1 MQPQSNPRPLRTHG
15 PSASLVDTLRGP
27 FSLLGP
33 IDDDL
38 RPLTSQEQAKHCLKA
53 RESTTIGTTR
63 TPTETTSSLSTMPT
77 ITSTSLWTVAEQPI
91 FNNWESLTPVDE
103 FYQHE
108 QRYEQWYR
116 DIHAQ
121 DEAQRHSMLL
131 LAALNRHEQSPTLPK
146 CMTIG
151 DVALISMP
159 APSPGAEEEDKA
171 LQDYEDMRAAV
182 EKLRSRR
189 RAKTM

>member
-1 MQPQSNPRPLRTHG
+1 MVIEAAIEPSPFAHSRT
-15 PSASLVDTLRGP
+15 LYDILRGP
-27 FSLLGP
+27 LSLLRPTGGDP
-33 IDDDL
+33 
-38 RPLTSQEQAKHCLKA
+38 RPLTSQEQAKHSSRA
-53 RESTTIGTTR
+53 REQTTTGTTR
-63 TPTETTSSLSTMPT
+63 TPTETTSSLSTMST
-77 ITSTSLWTVAEQPI
+77 TTSTSLWTAPEQPI

-116 DIHAQ
+116 DLHAQ

-146 CMTIG
+146 CMTVG
-151 DVALISMP
+151 DVALISTP
-159 APSPGAEEEDKA
+159 TPSPIAEEEDKA

-182 EKLRSRR
+182 MVVRNRR
-189 RAKTM
+189 RAKTI